1 MGTNTSEP
9 EASDSAATMTDLQAA
24 VRLVARGLAA
34 SVTIVGVA
42 DPEAAAAAVGA
53 APAGVAIE
61 VVTPVEPARPAST
74 IRVRRTVAA
83 HTRVERRP
91 RVFVRRRAA
100 AT

>member
-34 SVTIVGVA
+34 SVTIVGLP
-42 DPEAAAAAVGA
+42 DPAAAAAAIGA
-53 APAGVAIE
+53 SAGVAIE
-61 VVTPVEPARPAST
+61 VMTPVEPARPPST
-74 IRVRRTVAA
+74 IRVRRAAVA
-83 HTRVERRP
+83 HTRVERQP
-91 RVFVRRRAA
+91 RFLPRRRAA